1 MPKSAVPKAK
11 MSAEEQIAKD
21 RFDVYAGREWRVVD
35 VNAEG
40 AKADVQTAL
49 NEGFTFE
56 YSLGQRLALFSRYPE
71 AEAATEAAS
80 GPGVLR
86 RLVESD
92 EE

>member
-1 MPKSAVPKAK
+1 VSKRARMG
-11 MSAEEQIAKD
+11 AEEQVSAARYDI
-21 RFDVYAGREWRVVD
+21 YAGREWRVVD
-35 VNAEG
+35 VNAEA
-40 AKADVQTAL
+40 AKAEVQTAL
-49 NEGFTFE
+49 NDGFTFE
-56 YSLGQRLALFSRYPE
+56 YSLGQRLALFSRFPE